1 MWHTVRFF
9 RYTIT
14 MPIPL
19 VIAHRGDSSNALEN
33 SLESIRRALSLSVDM
48 IEIDIRRS
56 RDNGLY
62 VLHDKLTGRTAGKNI
77 DIERA
82 TSDKIAGVKLKNNE
96 RIPTLADVLR
106 LVAGACGLNLEIK
119 SSGAGALTAQHL
131 LASGYKG
138 PVLVS
143 SFQEDEVTAARR
155 AMPLLPT
162 SMVLDVFAV
171 HTIPS
176 YLARGYNV
184 ISLRRKTVTEELV
197 AACHE
202 QGLPLYVWT
211 VDEEDEMRKFIDWG
225 VDGIYSN
232 RPGALKRLLERLKSG
247 VRS

>member
-1 MWHTVRFF
+1 MS
-9 RYTIT
+9 
-14 MPIPL
+14 IPL

-62 VLHDKLTGRTAGKNI
+62 VMHDKLTGRTAGKNI

-82 TSDKIAGVKLKNNE
+82 TSDKIAGVRLKNNE
-96 RIPTLADVLR
+96 PVPTLSDVLG
-106 LVAGACGLNLEIK
+106 LVAGRCGLNLEIK
-119 SSGAGALTAQHL
+119 SSGAGALTAQYL

-138 PVLVS
+138 HVLVS
-143 SFQEDEVTAARR
+143 SFHEDEVTAAHQ
-155 AMPLLPT
+155 AIPLLPT
-162 SMVLDVFAV
+162 SRIFDVFTV
-171 HTIPS
+171 RMIPS

-184 ISLRRKTVTEELV
+184 VSLRKKTVNEKLV

-202 QGLPLYVWT
+202 QGLLLYVWT

-232 RPGALKRLLERLKSG
+232 KPGVLKEI
-247 VRS
+247 VRNAEFGLRNGD

>member
-1 MWHTVRFF
+1 
-9 RYTIT
+9 

-48 IEIDIRRS
+48 IEIDIRKS

-62 VLHDKLTGRTAGKNI
+62 VMHDKLTGRTAGKNI

-96 RIPTLADVLR
+96 PDPTLADVLR

-119 SSGAGALTAQHL
+119 SSGAGALTAQYL

-155 AMPLLPT
+155 AMP
-162 SMVLDVFAV
+162 SC
-171 HTIPS
+171 
-176 YLARGYNV
+176 
-184 ISLRRKTVTEELV
+184 RR
-197 AACHE
+197 
-202 QGLPLYVWT
+202 
-211 VDEEDEMRKFIDWG
+211 R
-225 VDGIYSN
+225 
-232 RPGALKRLLERLKSG
+232 
-247 VRS
+247 